1 METMLRITAG
11 NNMRLS
17 KLADDKAHFLLTINS
32 IIISVLVSLVLRNI
46 DEKPYYIIPSILFL
60 VTSLITFV
68 FAVLVTMPIITHG
81 VFHKSD
87 IKSKKANLLFFGNY
101 HQMKIEDYQ

>member
-1 METMLRITAG
+1 MTPENLISTEELSEKGSAENKDQKKDKDKKKKKSKGVETMLRITAG

-46 DEKPYYIIPSILFL
+46 NE
-60 VTSLITFV
+60 
-68 FAVLVTMPIITHG
+68 
-81 VFHKSD
+81 
-87 IKSKKANLLFFGNY
+87 
-101 HQMKIEDYQ
+101 